1 MTLHSTGMHALPFRL
16 KVPGDDIIQ
25 GADIISRSFTFH
37 GMLRFDGAILRLEWA
52 GSAAVDEVTLLDVSS
67 RVLPLPTEHLE
78 LSMGYLRHA
87 EYRGGWLRPR
97 LELAAWE
104 VDLLRIVPGEA
115 GGVVRLWL
123 TRGDRE
129 QGRAVAAALTAAL
142 RAPGVTDRTPHFEFP
157 PVTPPEGV

>member
-1 MTLHSTGMHALPFRL
+1 MPLHSPAMGPLPFRL
-16 KVPGDDIIQ
+16 KVPGEDLIH

-52 GSAAVDEVTLLDVSS
+52 GSAAVDEVSLLDVSS
-67 RVLPLPTEHLE
+67 RILPLPSEHLE
-78 LSMGYLRHA
+78 LSLGYLRHA
-87 EYRGGWLRPR
+87 VYRGGWLRPR

-123 TRGDRE
+123 ARGDRT

-142 RAPGVTDRTPHFEFP
+142 RAPGVTDRTPHFEIP
-157 PVTPPEGV
+157 AVTPPEGV